1 MVEVKY
7 FQAQVNHIVS
17 NGKLKFKF
25 SQEVLRVDNKLLIDL
40 LSKSKTVKEVSEEE
54 AQKLNPSLFEN
65 YEAPKEGGKP
75 GKTSNDGSGKED
87 DNVVDLSDMT
97 KPELK
102 AEATKLGVS
111 EDELKEPIMKDAL
124 IAIVEKAQAEAAKK
138 AQEEKDKA

>member
-1 MVEVKY
+1 
-7 FQAQVNHIVS
+7 
-17 NGKLKFKF
+17 
-25 SQEVLRVDNKLLIDL
+25 VLIIKLLIDL

-65 YEAPKEGGKP
+65 YEAPKESGKP

>member
-1 MVEVKY
+1 MAEVKY
-7 FQAQVNHIVS
+7 FQAQINHIVS

-40 LSKSKTVKEVSEEE
+40 LSKSKTVKEVTEEE

-65 YEAPKEGGKP
+65 YEASKAPAKTD
-75 GKTSNDGSGKED
+75 KTSNAGNED

-102 AEATKLGVS
+102 AEAMKLGVL

-124 IAIVEKAQAEAAKK
+124 IAIVEKARKVADEK
-138 AQEEKDKA
+138 AQAEKDKA